1 MTPMFLNE
9 AIAQTFVF
17 YQNGSLYRG
26 LTLQQRLFKLVRH
39 FHTYHRDLAFKA
51 GWALNDQQWQ
61 TVISASPQGYGVW
74 VDVRADV
81 ECEGVRLLG
90 SDEPYPALQVTSLDW
105 NSDTA
110 FV

>member
-17 YQNGSLYRG
+17 YQDGSLYRG
-26 LTLQQRLFKLVRH
+26 LALQHRLFKLVRY
-39 FHTYHRDLAFKA
+39 FHAGNRDLAFGT
-51 GWALNDQQWQ
+51 GWELSDQRWE
-61 TVISASPQGYGVW
+61 VIISASPQGYGVW
-74 VDVRADV
+74 VDVRANV
-81 ECEGVRLLG
+81 ACVGVDLFGDDMPQPR
-90 SDEPYPALQVTSLDW
+90 SQAALPDW